1 MVSKKDGTF
10 SVEQFKSDLKTIRD
24 KYKTAGFLFV
34 KFSED
39 QTKFTDDSD
48 FVEIDLK
55 ISEGSK
61 VNIGEIDIEGNSAFT
76 KENILKKFETKTGEN
91 LNDIILN
98 EDIKELLQAYEKKG
112 LPFAKINI
120 RDVSVYKDNGVDK
133 IKIDLSITENSRVKI
148 DQIKIKGNETT
159 EDYVILRELKL
170 DKTKIINSE
179 SLQQM
184 KERLDRLNIFQSVSD
199 PKIYSLKNKN
209 ESGLLIE
216 VVEGNTNTFDGIL
229 GYIPPSGDDKGYF
242 TGLVNVAFRNLFG
255 TGRKVD
261 AKYQQE
267 VKETQELE
275 FRYLEPYFFNLPL
288 NINLAF
294 LQRIQDT
301 TYTRR
306 NLDTKLDFLFT
317 NKFTISALGTYDR
330 VIPSEITN
338 STYVIADSRIFAS
351 GIELRFDSRDN
362 VFIPS
367 RGFLYRSSYSYGNK
381 TIFNW
386 EQLQSFGYKP
396 NFSLQKYYLDLDFY
410 FSFVPRQTNLVR
422 LFGGEVKSDK
432 LEDADFFR
440 IGGNKYIRGYRNE
453 QFLASRL
460 VSGNLE
466 PRYSISRKGF
476 LFGFFDAGYYFKPAD
491 ITNNFPEQSGFLYG
505 YGFGLRLETGLGLIG
520 VSYGLGKDDGFL
532 DGKISFGLIN
542 DF

>member
-1 MVSKKDGTF
+1 
-10 SVEQFKSDLKTIRD
+10 
-24 KYKTAGFLFV
+24 
-34 KFSED
+34 
-39 QTKFTDDSD
+39 
-48 FVEIDLK
+48 
-55 ISEGSK
+55 
-61 VNIGEIDIEGNSAFT
+61 
-76 KENILKKFETKTGEN
+76 
-91 LNDIILN
+91 
-98 EDIKELLQAYEKKG
+98 
-112 LPFAKINI
+112 KINI

-159 EDYVILRELKL
+159 EDYVILRELRL

-216 VVEGNTNTFDGIL
+216 VVEGNTNTFDGVL

-242 TGLVNVAFRNLFG
+242 TGLVNIAFRNLFG

-367 RGFLYRSSYSYGNK
+367 KGFLYRSSYSYGNK

-396 NFSLQKYYLDLDFY
+396 NFALQKYYLDLDFY
-410 FSFVPRQTNLVR
+410 FSFVPRQTNLVK

-460 VSGNLE
+460 VSVNLE